1 MANKKF
7 KDLVVVESGIRLPA
21 ETANRVPYLDASKDL
36 QSSNV
41 TDTELSYIEGLE
53 SNAQDQI
60 DAADQAA
67 ADAQADIDNHISDAA
82 DAHDASAIS
91 SVPSGNLAATDVQ
104 AALNELQS
112 DIDSRALDSAVIKK
126 DGSVAFTADQ
136 SMGGNQLTNVGT
148 PIAGTDAAN
157 KDYVDTAAGSIGE
170 WQPSALDYVVDNTI
184 APASEVDGDRYILSH
199 DGGVPHADYD
209 GASAGDIVQ
218 FNGSVWVATVPEIGY
233 FISADDE
240 PSQLYYWGGAS
251 WEVKYFES
259 STASTGLTKVGF
271 DIRLA
276 DAAENASGIKVL
288 NGAITLEDL
297 GAFDTADLAEGTNLY
312 HTDERAQDAIG
323 SILVDS
329 SSIDFT
335 YNDGTPSITAVVLPA
350 GVDHDSLQNFVANE
364 HIDHSSVSINTAA
377 NSGLSGGGDIT
388 ASRSLVIDPSN
399 APSVSAAVGDS
410 VLISDLSD
418 SGALKKVT
426 VQSIVDLAGAG
437 SAGDLSET
445 SFSISN
451 NQASPADVTGLAF
464 ANATVRAFEVLAS
477 VEIDADADLYETFA
491 LYGIQKGA
499 SWDMSQ
505 ESVGDNS
512 GIIFTI
518 TNAGQIQYI
527 SQDLAGFVEGTIR
540 FRARTTSI

>member
-7 KDLVVVESGIRLPA
+7 YDLVVANGGIRLSA
-21 ETANRVPYLDASKDL
+21 ETASRVPYLDSNKDL

-41 TDTELSYIEGLE
+41 TDTELSYIEGLT

-60 DAADQAA
+60 DAAVQDA
-67 ADAQADIDNHISDAA
+67 ADAQSDIDNHLSDAS

-91 SVPSGNLAATDVQ
+91 NVPSGNLAATDLQGAV
-104 AALNELQS
+104 NELQS

-136 SMGGNQLTNVGT
+136 SMGGNQLTNVGS
-148 PIAGTDAAN
+148 PIASTDAAN
-157 KDYVDTAAGSIGE
+157 KAYVDSAAGTLGK
-170 WQPSALDYVVDNTI
+170 WQNSALDYILDNTI
-184 APASEVDGDRYILSH
+184 APPTEVSGDRYILSD
-199 DGGVPHADYD
+199 DGGAPHADYD
-209 GASAGDIVQ
+209 GASAGDIVE
-218 FNGSVWVATVPEIGY
+218 FNGSVWVATTPEVGF

-240 PSQLYYWGGAS
+240 PSKLYYWGGAS
-251 WEVKYFES
+251 WEDKNFES

-297 GAFDTADLAEGTNLY
+297 GAFDTADLAEGSNLY
-312 HTDERAQDAIG
+312 FTDERAQDAIG
-323 SILVDS
+323 NNLLDTS
-329 SSIDFT
+329 SVNLT
-335 YNDGTPSITAVVLPA
+335 YNDGTGQISADVLPA

-388 ASRSLVIDPSN
+388 ASRSLVIDPNN
-399 APSVSAAVGDS
+399 ASLVTAALGDQIL
-410 VLISDLSD
+410 VADASD
-418 SGALKKVT
+418 SNALKKVT
-426 VQSIVDLAGAG
+426 VQTIVDLAGAG
-437 SAGDLSET
+437 SAGDIAET
-445 SFSISN
+445 SFAIAN

-464 ANATVRAFEVLAS
+464 ANATVRGFEVLAT
-477 VEIDADADLYETFA
+477 VEIDATADLYETYA

-505 ESVGDNS
+505 ESVGDDS
-512 GIIFTI
+512 GIIFSI

-527 SQDLAGFVEGTIR
+527 SQSYAGFVSGSIK